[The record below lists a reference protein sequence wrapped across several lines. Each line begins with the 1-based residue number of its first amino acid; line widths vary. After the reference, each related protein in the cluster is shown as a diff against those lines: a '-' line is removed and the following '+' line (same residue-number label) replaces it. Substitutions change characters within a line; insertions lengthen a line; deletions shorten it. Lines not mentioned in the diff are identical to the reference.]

1 MFEQE
6 PAPPIKKTRVELMKN
21 IDADYYGYRD
31 DDDDGILIQLEEKA
45 EKVAVLKAIEEWNEK
60 RSTDQVNDEE
70 DIYNSD
76 VKVTIFMEDFFLY
89 F

>member
-1 MFEQE
+1 
-6 PAPPIKKTRVELMKN
+6 MKN

-45 EKVAVLKAIEEWNEK
+45 ERLALLKAIEEWNEK
-60 RSTDQVNDEE
+60 RSTDQLNDDD

-76 VKVTIFMEDFFLY
+76 VKVSGLLELKLEFLNINNVKRSVSG
-89 F
+89 